1 MTPIQAKELR
11 AAVRK
16 LVRAEIADS
25 WKGGGYPEDMPLIA
39 ADLIV
44 ARLQFD
50 NILHSLTT
58 DCEPPRKYYE
68 QAAK

>member
-1 MTPIQAKELR
+1 MTPIQAKQLR

-25 WKGGGYPEDMPLIA
+25 WKGGGYPEDMPIIE

-44 ARLQFD
+44 ARAQFD
-50 NILHSLTT
+50 AILHSLTT
-58 DCEPPRKYYE
+58 DCEPPTPYYE
-68 QAAK
+68 QAYK